1 MSDCYPDS
9 SMAETAET
17 FVQSGSNPHKVP
29 GDAASGNGN
38 GRLDPL
44 VEVEEARRMTAAE
57 QARTILAGSTVGTL
71 ASLME
76 DGSPWAS
83 VVQYGVTGDGTPVI
97 LVSTLALHGRNLL
110 ADDRVSLAVAGP
122 VPKGHD
128 AGDSGRVSI
137 SGRVERPTGKEQE
150 AAERAF
156 FDAVPSAQGYIS
168 WDDFT
173 LYVIRPEKVRWVG
186 GFGRMAS
193 ANPAEYA
200 EAEVDPVAPQA
211 NYAVEHMNDD
221 HADALLAMAKA
232 FTGHTDATAAKA
244 LRADRY
250 GMDLGVSTPRGNV
263 STRVEFSEPIRA
275 SDGLRAATVDLARRA
290 REVLGEPAPAAH

>member
-1 MSDCYPDS
+1 MT
-9 SMAETAET
+9 ETAET

-29 GDAASGNGN
+29 AGGGN
-38 GRLDPL
+38 GRIGPL
-44 VEVEEARRMTAAE
+44 VEVPEPRRATAAE

-71 ASLME
+71 ASLMD

-83 VVQYGVTGDGTPVI
+83 VVQYGVTADGTPVI

-110 ADDRVSLAVAGP
+110 ADKRVSLAVAGP

-128 AGDSGRVSI
+128 PGDSGRVSI
-137 SGRVERPTGKEQE
+137 SGTVEEPTGAEKE
-150 AAERAF
+150 AAEKAF

-200 EAEVDPVAPQA
+200 EAEVDPVAKSA

-232 FTGHTDATAAKA
+232 FTGHTDATEAEA

-250 GMDLGVSTPRGNV
+250 GMDLGVVTPRGRV
-263 STRVEFSEPIRA
+263 STRVEFSEPIDA
-275 SDGLRAATVDLARRA
+275 ADGLRAATVDLARRA
-290 REVLGEPAPAAH
+290 REELGEPAPAGH